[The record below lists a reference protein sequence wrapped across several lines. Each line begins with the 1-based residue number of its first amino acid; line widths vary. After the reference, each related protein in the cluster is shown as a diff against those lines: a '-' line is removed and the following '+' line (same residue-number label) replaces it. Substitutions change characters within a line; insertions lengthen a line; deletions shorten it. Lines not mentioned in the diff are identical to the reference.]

1 MHEKSLGPRRA
12 WYSPVSIWRS
22 VLLRPRVYVSVLIS
36 AVILWLLPDR
46 LALSLRCAAAWDA
59 GGLVYLGM
67 AFAAM
72 ARCGADIIRRKA
84 ARQDDSG
91 LVILIIIL
99 LAIASSFASI
109 IGLLTEARDK
119 GASEE
124 LRALCLG
131 LAALTIVVSWFVTQV
146 AFTFHYA
153 HEHYSP
159 ERGHTAGGLAFPGD
173 EHPDYWDFF
182 YFSTSIGATSQTSD
196 TDVKSKGMRRLVAL
210 HAIVSFFFNTTVLAL
225 TINLAAGLA

>member
-1 MHEKSLGPRRA
+1 MHEKTLGPRRG
-12 WYSPVSIWRS
+12 WYHPLAIWHS
-22 VLLRPRVYVSVLIS
+22 VLLRPRVYVSVMAS
-36 AVILWLLPDR
+36 ALVLWALPDH
-46 LALSLRCAAAWDA
+46 LGLSLRCAAAWDV
-59 GGLVYLGM
+59 GGMVYLGM
-67 AFAAM
+67 AFVTM
-72 ARCGADIIRRKA
+72 SRCGSDVIRRKA

-91 LVILIIIL
+91 IVILIIIL

-109 IGLLTEARDK
+109 VGLLTEAKAK

-124 LRALCLG
+124 MRALLLG
-131 LAALTIVVSWFVTQV
+131 LAGLTIAVSWFVTQV

-182 YFSTSIGATSQTSD
+182 YFSTSIGASSQTSD
-196 TDVKSKGMRRLVAL
+196 TDVKSKGMRRLVTL